1 MDNNNIVDIELLKTT
16 FENLGK
22 TQQRRIEDDE
32 EKIGKIGVLLSGRFD
47 ADHCRRVYII
57 VNAEY
62 KILPGRNREMLESRI
77 KAHFNNQISDQEV
90 SKILNII
97 VFNLEEVSEET
108 DFLAKQV
115 HANMGL
121 GGDTAQ
127 GDEVENPAGEFGYS
141 VTNPIP
147 VSGIDRIDD
156 YFTTLKRITG
166 ESITYNRLGSL
177 AAENLEFPVDKY
189 EIFDSEKQFV
199 ATLYVYAYHGC
210 MTGKAPRGFR
220 LVE

>member
-1 MDNNNIVDIELLKTT
+1 MDNNNIVDTELLKTT
-16 FENLGK
+16 FANLGK
-22 TQQRRIEDDE
+22 TQQSRIEEDE
-32 EKIGKIGVLLSGRFD
+32 EKIGKIGALLSGRFD

-62 KILPGRNREMLESRI
+62 KILPGRNRAMLESRI
-77 KAHFNNQISDQEV
+77 RAHFNEQVSDEEI

-121 GGDTAQ
+121 GGETAQ
-127 GDEVENPAGEFGYS
+127 GDEVEQPSGEYGYS
-141 VTNPIP
+141 PTNPIP
-147 VSGIDRIDD
+147 VSDIDRIDD
-156 YFTTLKRITG
+156 YFSKLKLVTG
-166 ESITYNRLGSL
+166 ESITLNRLGSL

-189 EIFDSEKQFV
+189 EIFNSEKQLV
-199 ATLYVYAYHGC
+199 ATLYVYAYHGSN
-210 MTGKAPRGFR
+210 TRKAPRGFR